1 VIEIRDLVAADW
13 PAVAA
18 IYAQGLD
25 VATFEETV
33 PGWPDW
39 DAGHLAAPRLV
50 AAAGTAVGDI
60 AVSDTVVGWV
70 AVAPTSS
77 RECYRG
83 VVGNSI
89 YVAREQRGRGIGRLL
104 LSELGRRTDELG
116 IWTIQ
121 AGIFVENEASIAL
134 HAACGFRIVG
144 TRERLARKRGTW
156 RDVVLME
163 RRSALV

>member
-1 VIEIRDLVAADW
+1 MIEIRDLVAADW

-50 AAAGTAVGDI
+50 ATADRAAAEDVL
-60 AVSDTVVGWV
+60 GWV

-104 LSELGRRTDELG
+104 LSELCRRTDELG